1 MIYLSIV
8 LKMMIGLAALLL
20 VTRLVGKKHM
30 SQVTPFDFVY
40 ALILGGTVEET
51 IYHRDHTIPQMLF
64 SITIWGGIIYGVEK
78 LTQKLDFLR
87 APLKGRS
94 QPLIMKGKVSI
105 RELESANLELE
116 ELRGMLRL
124 KGIFSLKEVN
134 YAFLETNGE
143 LSVLTYPDQPATEE
157 PSILVVNEGNIHENN
172 LQFLGKGKEWLLE
185 GLKKEGHTNVEE
197 IYYAEWSKPE
207 GFYIKKYEHCL

>member
-8 LKMMIGLAALLL
+8 LKMMIGLAALVF

-51 IYHRDHTIPQMLF
+51 IYHRDHTIPQMLY
-64 SITIWGGIIYGVEK
+64 SISIWGTLIFFIEK
-78 LTQKLDFLR
+78 LTQRFDKLR
-87 APLKGRS
+87 APLKGSS
-94 QPLIMKGKVSI
+94 QILIQRGKVSI

-143 LSVLTYPDQPATEE
+143 LSVLKFADLPIRFCWSTKEV
-157 PSILVVNEGNIHENN
+157 SIR
-172 LQFLGKGKEWLLE
+172 K
-185 GLKKEGHTNVEE
+185 T
-197 IYYAEWSKPE
+197 
-207 GFYIKKYEHCL
+207 